1 MTLQEKYCEHCEF
14 ADLCDY
20 TPHRCPKVRFLE
32 GEHIEGF
39 DLKKFDAV
47 KSYFG
52 EQ

>member
-1 MTLQEKYCEHCEF
+1 MTLQEKYCAECEF
-14 ADLCDY
+14 AKVCDY
-20 TPHRCPKVRFLE
+20 TTNNCPKVRTLE

-39 DLKKFDAV
+39 DLETFDAV